1 MDNPQTAIIPAQ
13 LDARAVAEWAK
24 LIQQSIVEIRKTVL
38 HEGSDYGKIPGT
50 NKDVLLKPGA
60 EKMSSAFKLY
70 PVPKLLTCVED
81 WKDGFFFYRYQ
92 IDMMHRE
99 TGEVWGSGIGSC
111 NSREKKYAWRW
122 VTESELPAGMDKETR
137 DNLVKEDKV
146 QTLTEFAFAV
156 NKAETTGQW
165 AKSAEYWQM
174 FKDAIASGTAK
185 KVQKEIKNGEKRDA
199 WELTTGV
206 VKYRL
211 PNEEICDLV
220 NTIDKMAY
228 KRAYVAAVLIATNAS
243 EFFTQDMEDFMSL
256 ALPEEDNIVEG
267 VIVEVTPPPA
277 AAQPAVVENRKP
289 TPVPST
295 LTHFSDFP
303 DKRQY
308 VVNLAIENLFLETG
322 DTWED
327 LLLLCDL
334 TAETVRN
341 IATGQELGKLVE
353 AKAMELFRKEH
364 PDAGKPP
371 AALPAKNGF
380 VIVSEAVCLD
390 GKAEFVADVGKLT
403 VSRKRLIEMLEAG
416 DVHEQFNGK
425 AQIDAMNLREWG
437 ENGTALADCSHSFPP
452 LKLVYRV
459 DNGGNGGVVLVVTD
473 AQPVTDWRNKTV
485 DVKPDADAEKQ
496 AAREL
501 DEIPF

>member
-1 MDNPQTAIIPAQ
+1 MDNPGTTQTMELPPMAQ
-13 LDARAVAEWAK
+13 LARKMANIMGQLKRLRQGGQNSQGWTFTSIDDITDAIRALMAEHGIALFSK
-24 LIQQSIVEIRKTVL
+24 MLTASEVKDGKVTRATVNMEFEL
-38 HEGSDYGKIPGT
+38 VCADTGISKVMQWTGSAEDHSDKAM
-50 NKDVLLKPGA
+50 NKAAVYA
-60 EKMSSAFKLY
+60 EKFWLKSTFLVS
-70 PVPKLLTCVED
+70 TG
-81 WKDGFFFYRYQ
+81 KDPDATSPRLDKRNEQPRQQPQRPPEQSKPTANGRHV
-92 IDMMHRE
+92 DMQ
-99 TGEVWGSGIGSC
+99 TGEVL
-111 NSREKKYAWRW
+111 N
-122 VTESELPAGMDKETR
+122 
-137 DNLVKEDKV
+137 
-146 QTLTEFAFAV
+146 
-156 NKAETTGQW
+156 
-165 AKSAEYWQM
+165 
-174 FKDAIASGTAK
+174 
-185 KVQKEIKNGEKRDA
+185 
-199 WELTTGV
+199 
-206 VKYRL
+206 
-211 PNEEICDLV
+211 
-220 NTIDKMAY
+220 
-228 KRAYVAAVLIATNAS
+228 
-243 EFFTQDMEDFMSL
+243 
-256 ALPEEDNIVEG
+256 
-267 VIVEVTPPPA
+267 PPA
-277 AAQPAVVENRKP
+277 PAVVENRKP

-308 VVNLAIENLFLETG
+308 VVNLAIENLFLESG

-353 AKAMELFRKEH
+353 SKAMALFRQNH